1 MWELKLVV
9 IAKGLAEV
17 VGYTLIGQGVLF
29 LFAGASRDRNF
40 AYQMLSAVTNPVFK
54 AARWITPRFV
64 ADRHLG
70 LVVFFLVFWI
80 WVGLAIAKRYLCVTN
95 GLDCSV

>member
-29 LFAGASRDRNF
+29 LFAGASRQRNF
-40 AYQMLSAVTNPVFK
+40 AYQLLAAVTNPIFK
-54 AARWITPRFV
+54 AVRWITPRFV

-70 LVVFFLVFWI
+70 LVAFFLVFWI
-80 WVGLAIAKRYLCVTN
+80 WLALAIAKRYLCVTN
-95 GLDCSV
+95 GLDCAV